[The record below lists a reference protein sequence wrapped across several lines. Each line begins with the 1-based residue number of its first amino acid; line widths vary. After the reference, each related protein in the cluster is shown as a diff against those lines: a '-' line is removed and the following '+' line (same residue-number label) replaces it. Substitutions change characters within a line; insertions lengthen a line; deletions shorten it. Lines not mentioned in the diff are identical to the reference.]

1 MNSLVTLELNSL
13 LRDYV
18 RDNPITGKPQTD
30 ERIVGLVVTF
40 LSTYLVVCITGVQNK
55 IKGIYNWFMFR
66 YFYKSSFRLDL
77 KENKKIVHIQ
87 NLDTGTMYNAYNRFI
102 KSLPRAENDNFS
114 IDENEKNKLSFKY
127 TGDGTENPW
136 RFGSNAYLPIEED
149 LKKNKN
155 PQNQNLKESYSVIFE
170 EREINVAVFYH
181 SNNGGYN
188 YYHLFIEK
196 KEKETIEDIKQIV
209 SEFNRKALNY
219 YNGIKE
225 SKKYAEVTLY
235 EISNGQWKESQ
246 VLSEKS
252 VESIV
257 GNNCRNIY
265 QDVIKFKD
273 ELGDLYRQL
282 DIPYKRGYLL
292 YGPPGTG
299 KTSVVRAIASVTKK
313 NIYMV
318 SFNETGL
325 GDEDYTRL
333 LKSTKSDDII
343 LMDDIDPRLLKEGG
357 FIEKTVSKNIEVAEK
372 EDSEGDTVA
381 VKKDKNG
388 GKEVVKNQMVR
399 VSYGTLLNILDGINS
414 NTGRINFITTN
425 HPDKMGKAILRPGR
439 LDVKVKMGYASDE
452 EIIEYFQLFYKY
464 FKLEPNLIEENAK
477 KFNKKFGKKEKNIT
491 FAMLQQYLIQ
501 YMDDIEKAVEN
512 ALTIFKSEDME
523 SFV

>member
-1 MNSLVTLELNSL
+1 MEQ
-13 LRDYV
+13 
-18 RDNPITGKPQTD
+18 I
-30 ERIVGLVVTF
+30 
-40 LSTYLVVCITGVQNK
+40 
-55 IKGIYNWFMFR
+55 
-66 YFYKSSFRLDL
+66 
-77 KENKKIVHIQ
+77 
-87 NLDTGTMYNAYNRFI
+87 
-102 KSLPRAENDNFS
+102 
-114 IDENEKNKLSFKY
+114 LSFATKTQY
-127 TGDGTENPW
+127 VSWPKC
-136 RFGSNAYLPIEED
+136 FGA
-149 LKKNKN
+149 K
-155 PQNQNLKESYSVIFE
+155 
-170 EREINVAVFYH
+170 
-181 SNNGGYN
+181 
-188 YYHLFIEK
+188 
-196 KEKETIEDIKQIV
+196 
-209 SEFNRKALNY
+209 
-219 YNGIKE
+219 
-225 SKKYAEVTLY
+225 
-235 EISNGQWKESQ
+235 SQ